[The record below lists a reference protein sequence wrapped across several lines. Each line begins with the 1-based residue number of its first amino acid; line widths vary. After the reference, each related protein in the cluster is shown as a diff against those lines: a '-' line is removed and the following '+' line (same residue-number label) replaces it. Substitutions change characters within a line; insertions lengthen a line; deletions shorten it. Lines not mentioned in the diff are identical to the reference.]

1 MNHDEKK
8 KNTNSWHRIDM
19 KRVKAKQLIKTE
31 KEKIKSEIHFLDDNN
46 KITNKKLFVLKD
58 FRLLILHF

>member
-1 MNHDEKK
+1 MH
-8 KNTNSWHRIDM
+8 HIDM
-19 KRVKAKQLIKTE
+19 KREKEKKLIKTE
-31 KEKIKSEIHFLDDNN
+31 KEKIESEIHFLDDNN

>member
-1 MNHDEKK
+1 MMKR
-8 KNTNSWHRIDM
+8 KNTNSLHHIDM
-19 KRVKAKQLIKTE
+19 KREKEKKLIKTE
-31 KEKIKSEIHFLDDNN
+31 KEKIESEIHFLDDNN